1 MSHDDTPAH
10 ESPRSPL
17 TGRYKALPIAWVAT
31 CRRLLVAGGG
41 YETEA
46 RIRHALMF
54 DWLSISVV
62 VSRITPALKAFQRRD
77 LRITLH
83 ERKVLERD
91 IRHADFVFEDTGS
104 IEMAARV
111 RAWCD
116 THQKPLNAADKPDLC
131 DLFYMSLLPLGPLVL
146 GISSGGDAPAVAA
159 ALRRWLE
166 ANLSPGWVMA
176 AQLLSDLRRS
186 LPSGQARIDLLKGLA
201 RDESFQGLVAQNNE
215 AGLRELIAD
224 AVRRMPT

>member
-1 MSHDDTPAH
+1 MSHDEPAAPTTARATPA
-10 ESPRSPL
+10 
-17 TGRYKALPIAWVAT
+17 GRYKALPIAWVAT

-46 RIRHALMF
+46 RIRHALLF

-62 VSRITPALKAFQRRD
+62 VPRITPALLAFQRRD
-77 LRITLH
+77 LRIALH

-91 IRHADFVFEDTGS
+91 ILYADFVFEDTAS
-104 IEMAARV
+104 EETAARV

-116 THQKPLNAADKPDLC
+116 THHKPLNAADKPDLC
-131 DLFYMSLLPLGPLVL
+131 DLYYMSLVPLGPLVL
-146 GISSGGDAPAVAA
+146 GISSGGEAPAVAA

-166 ANLSPGWVMA
+166 ANLGPGWATA
-176 AQLLSDLRRS
+176 ARLMSDLRRS
-186 LPSGQARIDLLKGLA
+186 LPSGQARIDLLKRLA
-201 RDESFQGLVAQNNE
+201 RDTAFLGLVEQNDE